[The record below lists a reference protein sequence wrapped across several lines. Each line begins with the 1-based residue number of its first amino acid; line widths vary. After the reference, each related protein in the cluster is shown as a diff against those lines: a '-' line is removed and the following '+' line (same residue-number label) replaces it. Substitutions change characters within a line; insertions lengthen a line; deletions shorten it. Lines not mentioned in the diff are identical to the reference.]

1 MLDAESLRIQAEL
14 LIRLLVAGL
23 LGGIVGYERQRAEK
37 PARTRDHMLV
47 ALGAAVFT
55 VVSIYG
61 FSGTDPSR
69 VAAQVVSGIGFLGAG
84 VIMRQEMTIVG
95 VTTAASIWVS
105 AAIGL
110 AAGTGLY
117 LIAVVATLLA
127 FVALRLRTIYE
138 D

>member
-1 MLDAESLRIQAEL
+1 MLDAEPLRIQAEL
-14 LIRLLVAGL
+14 LARLLLAML
-23 LGGIVGYERQRAEK
+23 LGGVVGYERQRADK
-37 PARTRDHMLV
+37 PARMRDHMLV

-61 FSGTDPSR
+61 FTGTDPSR
-69 VAAQVVSGIGFLGAG
+69 VAAQVVTGIGFLGAG
-84 VIMRQEMTIVG
+84 VILRQELTIVG

-105 AAIGL
+105 AGIGL

-117 LIAVVATLLA
+117 LIAVIATLLA

-138 D
+138 E